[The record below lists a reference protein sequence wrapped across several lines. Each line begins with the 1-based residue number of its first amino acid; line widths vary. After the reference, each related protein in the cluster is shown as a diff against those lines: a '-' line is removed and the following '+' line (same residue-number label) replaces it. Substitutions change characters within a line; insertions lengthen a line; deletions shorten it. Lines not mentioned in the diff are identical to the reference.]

1 MDKFLR
7 ERRIYL
13 GEMGVHLGNGHSF
26 ATRKTGARVW
36 PKLSCRRVGQ
46 LPRCNEKRVPAI
58 RAGRGGGVVILQGPF
73 MTCDLRART
82 DYANRAC
89 NVTCNVMLVA
99 KLVPRT
105 ADEPSAQR
113 TASILR
119 SLIDRTPFHRHRDEC
134 LCCKKSNSAHNICL
148 SLIHTRRINN
158 STSFRFT
165 AVILLTTS

>member
-73 MTCDLRART
+73 MTCDLRRRVARP
-82 DYANRAC
+82 
-89 NVTCNVMLVA
+89 
-99 KLVPRT
+99 PRW
-105 ADEPSAQR
+105 
-113 TASILR
+113 TASV
-119 SLIDRTPFHRHRDEC
+119 SC
-134 LCCKKSNSAHNICL
+134 LQWRFGGHKSE
-148 SLIHTRRINN
+148 
-158 STSFRFT
+158 
-165 AVILLTTS
+165 

>member
-1 MDKFLR
+1 VRPKKRRKPYLR
-7 ERRIYL
+7 YL
-13 GEMGVHLGNGHSF
+13 WLDLN
-26 ATRKTGARVW
+26 KT
-36 PKLSCRRVGQ
+36 KT
-46 LPRCNEKRVPAI
+46 
-58 RAGRGGGVVILQGPF
+58 VINHF
-73 MTCDLRART
+73 FLRART

>member
-1 MDKFLR
+1 MDCGRFDFLKRPHLASAPPIILSTRACKSR
-7 ERRIYL
+7 EA
-13 GEMGVHLGNGHSF
+13 SF
-26 ATRKTGARVW
+26 
-36 PKLSCRRVGQ
+36 
-46 LPRCNEKRVPAI
+46 
-58 RAGRGGGVVILQGPF
+58 
-73 MTCDLRART
+73 LRART

-119 SLIDRTPFHRHRDEC
+119 SLIDRTPFHRHRGEC